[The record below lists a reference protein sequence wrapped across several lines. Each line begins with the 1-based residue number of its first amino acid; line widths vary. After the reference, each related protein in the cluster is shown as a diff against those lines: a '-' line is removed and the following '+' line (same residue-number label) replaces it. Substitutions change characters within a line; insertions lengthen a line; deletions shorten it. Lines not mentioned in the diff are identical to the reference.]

1 MTREEAIK
9 QLKENRL
16 LCINSETEPFAIAY
30 DMAIKALE
38 QEPCEERERG
48 ECPFFAS

>member
-9 QLKENRL
+9 ELKNNRE

-30 DMAIKALE
+30 DK
-38 QEPCEERERG
+38 G
-48 ECPFFAS
+48 GKS